1 MDKKALFQKF
11 VAFTAAMHDITS
23 NMTRDAK
30 SEDITPLQYKM
41 LEYITIN
48 QPVTLSEISECMHIS
63 MPNTSRELRKLSEK
77 QLCDRVTDK
86 VDRRKQYI
94 RLSPQGEKMMTEAF
108 RHVESRFAERIAHVS
123 EEELQEIERALDL
136 LHRKIFY

>member
-1 MDKKALFQKF
+1 MDKKARFQKF

-77 QLCDRVTDK
+77 QLCDRVTDEA
-86 VDRRKQYI
+86 DRRKQYI
-94 RLSPQGEKMMTEAF
+94 RLSPQGEK
-108 RHVESRFAERIAHVS
+108 
-123 EEELQEIERALDL
+123 
-136 LHRKIFY
+136 

>member
-1 MDKKALFQKF
+1 MDKHALFQKF
-11 VAFTAAMHDITS
+11 VVFIAAVHEISDY
-23 NMTRDAK
+23 MTRDVK

-48 QPVTLSEISECMHIS
+48 QPVTLSEISDCMHIS

-77 QLCDRVTDK
+77 QLCDKLPDEE
-86 VDRRKQYI
+86 DRRKQYI
-94 RLSPQGEKMMTEAF
+94 RLSKQGEKMMSEAF
-108 RHVESRFAERIAHVS
+108 GQVESRFAERVAHFS

-136 LHRKIFY
+136 LQRKIFY